1 MAEVVRDDLLFAAE
15 VATRYHRR
23 RATFLADSDR
33 LLTFFQLLAGASAF
47 GTLITAGGTLFA
59 QWATALVTVA
69 ATLQAVFGMSVAA
82 CKHEAWLK
90 RWSDL
95 LVEVSLNSNPD
106 AATLAQWARERALV
120 EQEHVGEMRALQRD
134 CYNKARR
141 ALGWQ
146 GENLR
151 VGWLQRMLIQVVS
164 FPTK

>member
-1 MAEVVRDDLLFAAE
+1 MAEIGRDDLLFAAE

-59 QWATALVTVA
+59 QWATALVTGA
-69 ATLQAVFGMSVAA
+69 ATIQAVFGMSVAA
-82 CKHEAWLK
+82 CGHEGWLK

-95 LVEVSLNSNPD
+95 LVDIRLNVNPD
-106 AATLAQWARERALV
+106 AATLASWERQRAMI
-120 EQEHVGEMRALQRD
+120 EQEHVGELRALERD
-134 CYNKARR
+134 CHNKARR

-146 GENLR
+146 GEEKQIGF
-151 VGWLQRMLIQVVS
+151 VQRLLIQVVS
-164 FPTK
+164 FPT